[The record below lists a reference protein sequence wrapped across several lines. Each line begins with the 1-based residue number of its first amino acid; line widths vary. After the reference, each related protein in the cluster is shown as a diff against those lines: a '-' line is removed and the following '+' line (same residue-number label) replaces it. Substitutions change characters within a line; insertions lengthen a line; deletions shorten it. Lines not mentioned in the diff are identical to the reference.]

1 MTYCLEHVAKK
12 MLLMPVEPF
21 EPNKSCYVCSE
32 TPLSLEINTHHSK
45 LRDFVAKI
53 VKAKLGMNFP
63 LIMHGSNLLYEVGDD
78 LDEDMVANYAANLEK
93 VLSELPSP
101 VTSGTMLTVEDLQQ
115 ELVCS
120 INIKHRDEFDE
131 EKEPDGMVLS
141 GWKQA
146 PPVARN
152 DGSTSNAPE
161 AEVVEAEVDEI
172 SEPSGKKRKLSEVN
186 VPNGAHGMKELDGD
200 KDHDDDLV
208 MLDDLAS
215 VTEKKKRLP

>member
-1 MTYCLEHVAKK
+1 
-12 MLLMPVEPF
+12 
-21 EPNKSCYVCSE
+21 
-32 TPLSLEINTHHSK
+32 
-45 LRDFVAKI
+45 
-53 VKAKLGMNFP
+53 
-63 LIMHGSNLLYEVGDD
+63 
-78 LDEDMVANYAANLEK
+78 
-93 VLSELPSP
+93 
-101 VTSGTMLTVEDLQQ
+101 
-115 ELVCS
+115 
-120 INIKHRDEFDE
+120 
-131 EKEPDGMVLS
+131 MVLS

-186 VPNGAHGMKELDGD
+186 VPNGAHGTGNHKEVKELDGD

-215 VTEKKKRLP
+215 VTKKKKRLP